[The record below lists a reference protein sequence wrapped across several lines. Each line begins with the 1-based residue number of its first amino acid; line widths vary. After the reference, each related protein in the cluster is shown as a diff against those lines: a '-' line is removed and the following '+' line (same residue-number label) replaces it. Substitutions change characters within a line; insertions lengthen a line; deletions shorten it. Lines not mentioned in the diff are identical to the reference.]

1 VGRLSEQEVARLEE
15 KVKVLF
21 DQVAEIKEDVK
32 QLKDQLINRL
42 PPWATI
48 LISLLA
54 AAVGWFAKP

>member
-1 VGRLSEQEVARLEE
+1 MARLEE